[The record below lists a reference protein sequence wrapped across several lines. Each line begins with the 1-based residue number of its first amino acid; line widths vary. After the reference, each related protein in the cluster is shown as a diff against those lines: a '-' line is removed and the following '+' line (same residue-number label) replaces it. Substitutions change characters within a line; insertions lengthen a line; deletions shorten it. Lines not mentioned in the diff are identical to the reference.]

1 MINKTLFVISF
12 LTLFISFNANRAED
26 GTTKK
31 VIAGLSEDQQNT
43 ETKAEANA
51 DTLSYQGKKNAQI
64 IVKMRSQKD
73 VSKVSIFQLL
83 KINLA

>member
-1 MINKTLFVISF
+1 MLRREASTNSPGKS
-12 LTLFISFNANRAED
+12 
-26 GTTKK
+26 K
-31 VIAGLSEDQQNT
+31 
-43 ETKAEANA
+43 TKAEANA